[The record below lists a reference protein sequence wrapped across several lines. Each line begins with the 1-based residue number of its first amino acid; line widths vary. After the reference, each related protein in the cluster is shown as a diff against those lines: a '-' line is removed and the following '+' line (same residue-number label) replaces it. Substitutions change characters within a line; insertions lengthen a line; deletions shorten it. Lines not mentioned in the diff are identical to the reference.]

1 MSLVGIGSIVD
12 IWGRATA
19 EILSEQKKKE
29 ESAERHAV
37 ATETTHFLEQWE

>member
-29 ESAERHAV
+29 ESAEMHAV